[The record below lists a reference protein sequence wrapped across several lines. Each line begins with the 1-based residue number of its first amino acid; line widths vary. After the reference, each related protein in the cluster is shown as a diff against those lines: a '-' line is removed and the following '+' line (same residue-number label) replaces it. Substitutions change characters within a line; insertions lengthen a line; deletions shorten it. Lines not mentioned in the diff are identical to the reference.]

1 MRLWEGTTTTLVLSS
16 DTLSTPQHLWR
27 DGLLESP
34 FLAQARHESH
44 WKDVPTPSAVCLS
57 QLTLVFLACQ
67 RSALQTASHLCSKL
81 PGLSTST
88 CLLSLHLP
96 PLPTSAEAVLT
107 LQWPSYG
114 LQESPAELLGVQVA
128 RLRLRSEPGL
138 TIRGQSSPIHFSVLF
153 LLQRP
158 GSRPRAAVVLG
169 RLSRPKPAYTQSHS
183 IFKLLSR
190 VTLPV
195 PKTPG
200 LTRSAGPGSLSSGYI
215 CQCAP

>member
-1 MRLWEGTTTTLVLSS
+1 MTTTLVLSS
-16 DTLSTPQHLWR
+16 NTLSTPQHLWR

-34 FLAQARHESH
+34 FLAQARRESH
-44 WKDVPTPSAVCLS
+44 WKDVPTPSAVCRTLNSLS

-67 RSALQTASHLCSKL
+67 RPAFQTASHLCSKL

-88 CLLSLHLP
+88 SLLSLHLP
-96 PLPTSAEAVLT
+96 PLPTSAEAALT
-107 LQWPSYG
+107 LQVAQLWLARKSCK
-114 LQESPAELLGVQVA
+114 ELLGVQVV
-128 RLRLRSEPGL
+128 RLRLRSEPEFA
-138 TIRGQSSPIHFSVLF
+138 IQSQSSPIHFSVPR

-158 GSRPRAAVVLG
+158 GSQLRGAVVLT
-169 RLSRPKPAYTQSHS
+169 AYTHSHS
-183 IFKLLSR
+183 IFQLLSR